1 MNGIQTSVDEFPRCG
16 GIIGLLESAIAQL
29 QVSFAFLCVSGI
41 LEVRPNSA
49 GPFGLPVD
57 ALS

>member
-1 MNGIQTSVDEFPRCG
+1 MNGIQTSVHEFPRCG

-41 LEVRPNSA
+41 LRWKEA
-49 GPFGLPVD
+49 K
-57 ALS
+57 